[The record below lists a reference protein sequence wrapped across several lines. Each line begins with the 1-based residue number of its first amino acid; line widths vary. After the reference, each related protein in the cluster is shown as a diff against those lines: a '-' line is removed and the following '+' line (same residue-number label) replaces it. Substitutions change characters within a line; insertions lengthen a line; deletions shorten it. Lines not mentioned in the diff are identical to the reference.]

1 MNRRAITACALA
13 LALAAMSGK
22 VALAQDR
29 GRDRRPDTT
38 RGQPDTTPE
47 APNGADAQGGHT
59 TTDAD
64 RAIIERDRQRQ
75 AAEQAERDRQA
86 AQGRSPAAAPGRPP
100 ADDQGRQGGR
110 DRSDDQG
117 REGGWDRRDDQGREG
132 GRDRRS
138 EGGREAPNGADWQG
152 RHTPNEAD
160 RQVIRQNQFND
171 RDREVTRDWYRQ
183 NHRRLGPGWRQRD
196 RLPPYMQ
203 RRLRRGYR
211 LDPEMRRE
219 IHWLPPELSRRY
231 GPAPRGYRYAII
243 GGNVVMLDD
252 AYEVQDVFSI
262 TLRF

>member
-13 LALAAMSGK
+13 LTLAAISGK
-22 VALAQDR
+22 AAIAQDRGDR

-86 AQGRSPAAAPGRPP
+86 AQGHPPAAAPGRPP

-110 DRSDDQG
+110 DRDRD
-117 REGGWDRRDDQGREG
+117 RDWD
-132 GRDRRS
+132 RDRRS

-183 NHRRLGPGWRQRD
+183 NQRRLGPGWRQRD

-262 TLRF
+262 TLSF

>member
-13 LALAAMSGK
+13 LTLAAMSGK
-22 VALAQDR
+22 AALAQDR
-29 GRDRRPDTT
+29 GRDRRSDTT
-38 RGQPDTTPE
+38 RGRPDTTPE

-86 AQGRSPAAAPGRPP
+86 AQGRSPA
-100 ADDQGRQGGR
+100 DDQGRQGGR
-110 DRSDDQG
+110 
-117 REGGWDRRDDQGREG
+117 DRRDDQGREG

-152 RHTPNEAD
+152 RHVPNEAD

-183 NHRRLGPGWRQRD
+183 NQRRLGPGWRQRD
-196 RLPPYMQ
+196 RLPSYMQ

-262 TLRF
+262 TLSF